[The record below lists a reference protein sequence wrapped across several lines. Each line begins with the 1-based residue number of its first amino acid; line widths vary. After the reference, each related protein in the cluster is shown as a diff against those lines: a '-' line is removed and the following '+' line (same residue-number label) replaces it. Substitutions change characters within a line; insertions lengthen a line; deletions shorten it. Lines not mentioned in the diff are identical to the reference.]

1 MESPSDGLRGLPP
14 SVAHFGKAFK
24 SWRKQSGITQT
35 DVDKITKAL
44 SLQGPYGSQVSRLET
59 GQLIP
64 QPFFFQ
70 SLSRFNQIVAQ
81 RETAK
86 LQSKQK
92 EKLQASHCLP
102 YKTHD
107 GRVAEAS
114 DFFLMYV
121 GEQELSQAYKK
132 ENWTPESQSDVEVF
146 NAFAMSI
153 FQQLCAEM
161 GVNTQQGWQQLTAY
175 ISDEQMKLEAP
186 GLLFG
191 FAPWDF
197 DQATKWCELG
207 QFCPLRLAF
216 MEWTGKTLPPL
227 ALMIADFRA
236 AAKQHDQT
244 V

>member
-1 MESPSDGLRGLPP
+1 MRTPSDDLRSLPA
-14 SVAHFGKAFK
+14 SVTNFGKAFK
-24 SWRKQSGITQT
+24 SWRKQCGITQT

-70 SLSRFNQIVAQ
+70 SLSRFNQIVAD
-81 RETAK
+81 RETAQ

-92 EKLQASHCLP
+92 ERLQASHCLP

-121 GEQELSQAYKK
+121 GEQPLNQAYEK
-132 ENWTPESQSDVEVF
+132 ENWTPGDQHDVH
-146 NAFAMSI
+146 AFHAVVMNC
-153 FQQLCAEM
+153 FQEICAEK
-161 GVNTQQGWQQLTAY
+161 GVTPQQAWQQLSLL
-175 ISDEQMKLEAP
+175 ISDDQMKLEAP

-191 FAPWDF
+191 FAPWDSE
-197 DQATKWCELG
+197 QVTKWCELG
-207 QFCPLRLAF
+207 HYCPLRVAF
-216 MEWTGKTLPPL
+216 EEWSGRSYPPMVQL
-227 ALMIADFRA
+227 IAEYR
-236 AAKQHDQT
+236 T
-244 V
+244 RMGE